1 MLQKM
6 QVGEYELTVT
16 DVTLI
21 VVMLVALKRVLT
33 WLMAGKV
40 TEPKKYEVSPLKEQ
54 DMTMEEVQRMRQEE
68 KRRLVVVKQKIYDL
82 SGSQELYDHNRDVF
96 EAKNGCGDEWEAI
109 CERKYPF
116 VGKLVEN

>member
-21 VVMLVALKRVLT
+21 VIMLVALKRVLT

-40 TEPKKYEVSPLKEQ
+40 TEPKKYEVGVFLP
-54 DMTMEEVQRMRQEE
+54 
-68 KRRLVVVKQKIYDL
+68 KI
-82 SGSQELYDHNRDVF
+82 F
-96 EAKNGCGDEWEAI
+96 EFFSNFCNFS
-109 CERKYPF
+109 RF
-116 VGKLVEN
+116 HR